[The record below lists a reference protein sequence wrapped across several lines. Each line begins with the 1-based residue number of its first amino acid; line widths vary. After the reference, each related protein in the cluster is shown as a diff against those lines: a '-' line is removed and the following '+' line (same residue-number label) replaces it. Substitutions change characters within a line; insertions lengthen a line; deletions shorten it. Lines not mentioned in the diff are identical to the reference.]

1 MMGFIEKKLY
11 FVNKHKGFVRE
22 NIQVIVLNSLAGA
35 DLKTNTLRINTLI
48 YDCIITWPVYNC

>member
-1 MMGFIEKKLY
+1 MMGLIEKRLY

-48 YDCIITWPVYNC
+48 YDCIIT

>member
-11 FVNKHKGFVRE
+11 FVNKHKGFVRA

-48 YDCIITWPVYNC
+48 YDCIIT